1 MLSPRY
7 LVPRMRASVVPSF
20 NRRLYN
26 STSVLSHPT
35 ALHRAERA
43 ADLKAH
49 PESATSQEK
58 LADVKHNHHWTEENA
73 TQSEADVRWATCEIV
88 P

>member
-1 MLSPRY
+1 
-7 LVPRMRASVVPSF
+7 MRATVVPSF

-26 STSVLSHPT
+26 STPMLGYPT

-49 PESATSQEK
+49 PESGVSQEK
-58 LADVKHNHHWTEENA
+58 LPDIKHNHHWTEENA
-73 TQSEADVRWATCEIV
+73 TASEADVR
-88 P
+88 